1 MFDQKIKKYSPARS
15 RILPYLLLCLM
26 LTALSAT
33 VFADPP
39 GTLDASFGTAG
50 KVFTNVTTSDDEVL
64 AVAIQSDN
72 KIVTVGYSDKPQQFT
87 LARYNNNGTL
97 DTGFGTGGIVKTAF
111 SERAYAYSVAIQSD
125 GKIVV
130 GGDGG
135 YVFGLVR
142 YTTSG
147 ALDTTFGTGGKVT
160 TAIGGESAIRSIAI
174 QSDGKIVAAGYTEA
188 SGDFAVARYT
198 STGALDTTFGGGDGI
213 SITDFYGDDDRIL
226 AMKLQSDGKIVTA
239 GFSFDL
245 DLLMNF
251 ALARYNSDGSLD
263 TSFDS
268 DGLVNSLHAC
278 ACGFTAMGIQPDGK
292 IVATASGEDVYLAR
306 YNTNGSLIG
315 SVSATNVGGSF
326 DTSLGLTTDN
336 LGGILVTGSTLS
348 SGNANVFVAKFLSN
362 GTLDPM
368 FDSGDGIVVTDLG
381 SNSDI
386 GYAVAIQP
394 NNGIIV
400 AGSQGDFNAKQF
412 GTVRY
417 IGQGAT
423 AAHVSVT
430 GRITKSNGSGISG
443 VTVGLTNNLGV
454 TTYALTSSFGYYTFY
469 DVAAGQTYSVAP
481 SSSRYTF
488 TPAIR
493 FITVMDELTD
503 VNFVGS

>member
-15 RILPYLLLCLM
+15 PILPYLLLCLM

-50 KVFTNVTTSDDEVL
+50 KALTNVTSSDDEIM

-72 KIVTVGYSDKPQQFT
+72 KIVAVGYSDKPQQFT

-97 DTGFGTGGIVKTAF
+97 DTSFGTGGIVKTAF
-111 SERAYAYSVAIQSD
+111 SDRAFAYSVAIQSD

-135 YVFGLVR
+135 FVFALTR
-142 YTTSG
+142 YTAAG

-160 TAIGGESAIRSIAI
+160 TAIGTQSSIQSIAI

-188 SGDFAVARYT
+188 VGDFAVARYT
-198 STGALDTTFGGGDGI
+198 TAGALDTTFGGGDGI
-213 SITDFYGDDDRIL
+213 AITDFFGDDDR
-226 AMKLQSDGKIVTA
+226 ASSMKLQSDGKIVVA
-239 GFSFDL
+239 GYSYDL
-245 DLLMNF
+245 DLAVNF
-251 ALARYNSDGSLD
+251 ALARYTTAGALD

-268 DGLVNSLHAC
+268 DGLVTNLHDC
-278 ACGFTAMGIQPDGK
+278 SCGFNAMGIQPDGK
-292 IVATASGEDVYLAR
+292 IVATASGEDIYLAR

-315 SVSATNVGGSF
+315 SVGATNVGGTT
-326 DTSLGLTTDN
+326 DTSYALTTDAA
-336 LGGILVTGSTLS
+336 GGILIAGSTIS
-348 SGNANVFVAKFLSN
+348 SGNGDFFVAKYLSS

-368 FDSGDGIVVTDLG
+368 FDNGDGIIVTNMG

-386 GYAVAIQP
+386 AHAVAIQP
-394 NNGIIV
+394 NNGIILG
-400 AGSQGDFNAKQF
+400 GSQGDFGAKQF
-412 GTVRY
+412 AVARY

-423 AAHVSVT
+423 AANVNVG
-430 GRITKSNGSGISG
+430 GRITKSNGVGISG
-443 VTVGLTNNLGV
+443 VTVGLTNILGV

-469 DVAAGQTYSVAP
+469 DIPAGQTYVIAP
-481 SSSRYTF
+481 SSNRYTF
-488 TPAIR
+488 TPSVRI
-493 FITVMDELTD
+493 ITVMDELTD
-503 VNFVGS
+503 VNFTGS